1 MNIKVLIVED
11 EYIVAND
18 VRIVLEGAGY
28 KVQGIACSINEA
40 DDFIRIDKPDLV
52 LLDIQLKGMLSGID
66 LARKLKSQN
75 IAFVY
80 LSANSSHKILEEA
93 KSTEPYGFL
102 VKPFRPKD
110 LLVTLDV
117 AWYRHKHSLE
127 SKLRHEQL
135 LQKQLADISRNIS
148 GDQQNLLMTAKAMQ
162 SYIPFDV
169 IGSGFRPLPS
179 ATFDD
184 TVYVRIGLDEYQFIG
199 EKELMTI
206 AGLTSNDLRQIISNT
221 KTDASARI
229 YNDDDEVNEPRDAR
243 SVQKILLDT
252 FKLATCLVF
261 PVTISNGTQV
271 HYFFYSRHQDVYTKD
286 HIDLLNRLKSSLTD
300 IAEKLDYQET
310 VPAKPGNLS
319 VQHLKKQQEIANQ
332 SEFKGIIGSHPLLL
346 AALDLTRQVAAYNT
360 SVLILGESGSG
371 KEKVAHYIHA
381 LSPRKNGPLIKVNCA
396 AIPPTLIESELFG
409 HEKGAFT
416 GAFEKRKGKFE
427 QANGGTIFLD
437 EIGELPLGM
446 QVKLLRVL
454 QEKEME
460 YVGGH
465 SPIKLNVRIV
475 AATNRNLEK
484 EVAEGNFRLDLYYRL
499 NVFPITLPALR
510 ERKTDIEALSLF
522 FAKRFCTE
530 FDKPF
535 NGITDSMMQALVTYH
550 WPGNI
555 RELENVLEQA
565 VILNDGISPLTLKR
579 SLSATAKDLAGE
591 KNINTLEDVKHIQRE
606 TERTYIISILR
617 KTNGRIRGVNGA
629 AELLNIIPT
638 TLESKMARL
647 NIKRDDFMDG
657 REASGHL

>member
-28 KVQGIACSINEA
+28 KVNGIASSTEEA
-40 DDFIRIDKPDLV
+40 DELIRLHKPDLV
-52 LLDIQLKGMLSGID
+52 ILDIQLNGKLSGID
-66 LARKLKSQN
+66 LARKLKSEN
-75 IAFVY
+75 IAFIY
-80 LSANSSHKILEEA
+80 LSANSSQKILEEA

-117 AWYRHKHSLE
+117 AWFRHNHSLE
-127 SKLRHEQL
+127 SKFRQEQL
-135 LQKQLADISRNIS
+135 LQKQLSEISHKIS
-148 GDQQNLLMTAKAMQ
+148 GNQQRLLMVARMIQ

-169 IGSGFRPLPS
+169 IASGCRPVNS
-179 ATFDD
+179 VTFND
-184 TVYVRIGLDEYQFIG
+184 TAYVRIGFDEYQFIG

-206 AGLTSNDLRQIISNT
+206 GGLTKNDLTQIIKNT
-221 KTDASARI
+221 NTDTSAKI
-229 YNDDDEVNEPRDAR
+229 YNNDEQIKTKANTRTL
-243 SVQKILLDT
+243 QKILCDS
-252 FKLATCLVF
+252 FKLASYLVF
-261 PVTISNGTQV
+261 PVMLNNGSQV
-271 HYFFYSRHQDVYTKD
+271 NYFFYRRQHDVYTKD
-286 HIDLLNRLKSSLTD
+286 HIDLLNRLKLSLTG
-300 IAEKLDYQET
+300 IAEKFVYQET
-310 VPAKPGNLS
+310 APVSSINQS
-319 VQHLKKQQEIANQ
+319 VQHSKKQQQVVNHP
-332 SEFKGIIGSHPLLL
+332 EFKGIVGSHPLLL
-346 AALDLTRQVAAYNT
+346 AALDLTSQVAAYNT

-371 KEKVAHYIHA
+371 KEKVAQYIHA
-381 LSPRKNGPLIKVNCA
+381 LSPRKSGPMIKVNCA
-396 AIPPTLIESELFG
+396 AIPATLIESELFG

-416 GAFEKRKGKFE
+416 GALEKRKGKFE
-427 QANGGTIFLD
+427 QADGGTIFLD

-454 QEKEME
+454 QEREIE

-465 SPIKLNVRIV
+465 SPIKVNVRIV

-522 FAKRFCTE
+522 FANRFCKE

-535 NGITDSMMQALVTYH
+535 NGIAQSMMDEMLAYH

-565 VILNDGISPLTLKR
+565 VILNDGVSPLTLKR
-579 SLSATAKDLAGE
+579 SLSVAGTE
-591 KNINTLEDVKHIQRE
+591 MAENRNINTLEDIKHLQRE
-606 TERTYIISILR
+606 TERTYIISILK

-638 TLESKMARL
+638 TLESKMAKL
-647 NIKRDDFMDG
+647 NIRREDFTT
-657 REASGHL
+657 SL